1 MNDGSRRNA
10 TRVFAASLLLLP
22 SSLLAAT
29 ITVNNASDADA
40 NDGLCTLREAINA
53 ANTNTASGGMA
64 GECAAGAAGAD
75 TINFAIPGAGLHTI
89 VLVGIPLPTVTEPVT
104 IDGFT
109 QAGSSANTNATG
121 ALNAVYTV
129 EIDGSG
135 AGAAAGGLINITAGT
150 STVRGL
156 VVNRGGAGLN
166 SGIRLASSNNHVEGN
181 FIGTDPTGTLN
192 RGNSVS
198 GVLIASGS
206 SNVIGGTTP
215 DKRNLIS
222 GLNGQDGVDISNA
235 SATVIQGNLI
245 GTNAAGT
252 TGLGNSG
259 NGIEIRNSPNTLV
272 GGTDP
277 GAGNIISANGAFGIF
292 VSDVLT
298 VGTVI
303 QGNRIG
309 TNAAGTS
316 AVGNNLGGVNQRN
329 GASST
334 LIGGTTAA
342 ARNLISGNGAFGI
355 QFLDD
360 GVDSNVVQG
369 NFIGTD
375 VTGTTGLQNGGFG
388 ILASFSDSNT
398 IGGLAAGAANV
409 IAFNLTA
416 GVAIGGSSVRNELR
430 RNSIFSNGGLG
441 IDLGGGGVTANDA
454 GDADTGAND
463 LQNFPV
469 ITSVTSGG
477 GSTTIQGTLNTTPN
491 SSVLIEFFAS
501 AACDSSGNGEGQTF
515 LQETTETT
523 DGSGNLTFNFIF
535 GGDVPA
541 GQFVTATATNY
552 GPAAIQSGL
561 RPRSVRGEPIPGST
575 SEFSACFIVGGPT
588 PTSTPTVTPG
598 GPTFTPTSTP
608 TLTATATATS
618 TPTQTITPGGPTFTP
633 TSTPTLTA
641 TATRTPTPTPTI
653 TPGGP
658 TFTPTS
664 TPSLT
669 ATPTPTVTPGGP
681 TFTPTATPTP
691 TPPVAATATATPTS
705 VPPTATPTLV
715 GGGGGPPLGSIPT
728 LSVSM
733 LALLGLAL
741 AAGALALIRRQ

>member
-1 MNDGSRRNA
+1 VA
-10 TRVFAASLLLLP
+10 FLLP
-22 SSLLAAT
+22 GLASAAT
-29 ITVNNASDADA
+29 ITVNSITDTAA
-40 NDGLCTLREAINA
+40 NDAVCTLREAITA
-53 ANTNTASGGMA
+53 ANTNTASGGMV

-75 TINFAIPGAGLHTI
+75 TIQFAIPGAGLHTI
-89 VLVGIPLPTVTEPVT
+89 VLVGDPLPSITEPVT
-104 IDGFT
+104 IDGFS

-121 ALNAVYTV
+121 ALNAVYAV

-135 AGAAAGGLINITAGT
+135 AGPAAGGLINITGGS

-156 VVNRGGAGLN
+156 VVNRGGGGVNA
-166 SGIRLASSNNHVEGN
+166 GIRLVSSSNHIEGN
-181 FIGTDPTGTLN
+181 FIGTDATGTLT
-192 RGNSVS
+192 RGNASH
-198 GVLIASGS
+198 GVLIAGGTG
-206 SNVIGGTTP
+206 NVVGGTTP

-222 GLNGQDGVDISNA
+222 GLNGQSGIGISNA
-235 SATVIQGNLI
+235 TATVIQGNLI

-252 TGLGNSG
+252 AALGNTDS
-259 NGIEIRNSPNTLV
+259 GIEIRNSPVTTV

-277 GAGNIISANGAFGIF
+277 GAGNVISGNGLFGIF

-298 VGTVI
+298 VGTTI

-309 TNAAGTS
+309 TNAAGT
-316 AVGNNLGGVNQRN
+316 AALANVLGGVNQRN
-329 GASST
+329 GASDST
-334 LIGGTTAA
+334 IGGLLPA

-355 QFLDD
+355 QLQDD
-360 GVDSNVVQG
+360 GVDSNQVLG

-375 VTGTTGLQNGGFG
+375 VTGTAGLPNAGFG

-409 IAFNLTA
+409 IGFNTGA
-416 GVAIGGSSVRNELR
+416 GIAIGGLSVRNEIR
-430 RNSIFSNGGLG
+430 RNSVFSNGGLG
-441 IDLGGGGVTANDA
+441 IDLGGSGVTANDA
-454 GDADTGAND
+454 GDADTGPND

-469 ITSVTSGG
+469 ISSVTSGG

-501 AACDSSGNGEGQTF
+501 AACDASGNGEGQTF
-515 LQETTETT
+515 LQETSETT

-588 PTSTPTVTPG
+588 PTPTPTVTPG
-598 GPTFTPTSTP
+598 GPTFTPTPTP
-608 TLTATATATS
+608 SLTATATGTL

-633 TSTPTLTA
+633 TPTPSLTA
-641 TATRTPTPTPTI
+641 TATRTPTPTLTI

-658 TFTPTS
+658 TLTPTS

-669 ATPTPTVTPGGP
+669 ATPTQTITPGGP
-681 TFTPTATPTP
+681 TLTPTATPTVTVP
-691 TPPVAATATATPTS
+691 AVATATPTVT
-705 VPPTATPTLV
+705 VPAVATATPTTIPPSATATV
-715 GGGGGPPLGSIPT
+715 IGGGGVPPLGSIPT
-728 LSVSM
+728 LSGAM
-733 LALLGLAL
+733 LALLAVAL
-741 AAGALALIRRQ
+741 AGGALILIRRQ